1 MFLRLI
7 INHILI
13 FLVNVGT
20 LFYDFFLELF
30 LHSISLICGIFLF
43 VFMLGISFWPV
54 LLLFFLYFQ
63 MMNA

>member
-30 LHSISLICGIFLF
+30 LHSVSLICGIFLF
-43 VFMLGISFWPV
+43 VFMLGISLSPKCCYY
-54 LLLFFLYFQ
+54 FFYISK
-63 MMNA
+63 